1 MILMKQRN
9 GQLNAIL
16 EGEKLSVSLSAS
28 LSISLDDPQSG
39 KKKTNII
46 LMKQRNGQSNAILEG
61 EKLSVSLS
69 VSLADPHSAK
79 KKRI

>member
-39 KKKTNII
+39 KKTNII

-69 VSLADPHSAK
+69 ISLADPQSG
-79 KKRI
+79 

>member
-28 LSISLDDPQSG
+28 LSISLDDPQSA
-39 KKKTNII
+39 KQTNVII
-46 LMKQRNGQSNAILEG
+46 INDPKQWADNQMQDSNA
-61 EKLSVSLS
+61 KS
-69 VSLADPHSAK
+69 
-79 KKRI
+79 

>member
-28 LSISLDDPQSG
+28 LSISLDDPPSG
-39 KKKTNII
+39 KKTNII

-69 VSLADPHSAK
+69 VSLADPQSG
-79 KKRI
+79 